1 VSFTPEGYRASLP
14 GKVGLLLRL
23 LEDEYGADRRTAAIL
38 DFGCHDGAVVEALR
52 RDGLDAS
59 GFDVAQG
66 KDIARWARP
75 HVRYVDLS
83 RYRIPWPDASFDLLY
98 SHHVLEHVRDYGSAL
113 REMHRVLRP
122 GGAMVH
128 LFPSRWRLL
137 EAHWLVPL
145 GGVFHPPWWCR
156 LSRAMGLRKG
166 GKEGYPITEY
176 ARLARETIRLDTN
189 YLSRRELLRGF
200 RERFADVRERA
211 ARYSMLLKGRPVPDS
226 LATPAEALISTF
238 HARVLLA
245 RKA

>member
-14 GKVGLLLRL
+14 HKVALLLRL
-23 LEDEYGADRRTAAIL
+23 LEDEYHVDRTTAAIL

-59 GFDVAQG
+59 GFDVTHG
-66 KDIARWARP
+66 KDTARWTRP

-83 RYRIPWPDASFDLLY
+83 RYQIPWPDGSFDLLY
-98 SHHVLEHVRDYGSAL
+98 SHHVMEHVRDYGSAL

-137 EAHWLVPL
+137 EAHWLVPF

-156 LSRAMGLRKG
+156 LSRATGLRKG
-166 GKEGYPITEY
+166 GKEGYPAAEY
-176 ARLARETIRLDTN
+176 ARLARETIRTDTN
-189 YLSRRELLRGF
+189 YLSRRELLRRF
-200 RERFADVRERA
+200 HERFADVRERA
-211 ARYSMLLKGRPVPDS
+211 VRYFTLLKGRPVPDS
-226 LATPAEALISTF
+226 LAAPAEALISTF

-245 RKA
+245 RKV